1 MTDRAAVEALI
12 RDAYAARHRGDL
24 DALMGYMHSDCSYRL
39 AGGPQAAEI
48 FVQPDGVEA
57 VREQMAG
64 LIATYVFSNIEELA
78 MTIDGETATLHWRAD
93 VECKPT
99 GRTGSFEIMD
109 VFTIADG
116 KLKSVTQ
123 FTDTAGVARL
133 SSP

>member
-1 MTDRAAVEALI
+1 MIERAAVAELI
-12 RDAYAARHRGDL
+12 RSAYAARHRGDL
-24 DALMGYMHSDCSYRL
+24 DGLMSHFHEQCSYRL
-39 AGGPQAAEI
+39 AGGPEASEV
-48 FVQPDGVEA
+48 FMQPEGHQA

-78 MTIDGETATLHWRAD
+78 LTVDGDRATLHWRAD
-93 VECKPT
+93 VECRPT

-116 KLKSVTQ
+116 KLTSVTQ

-133 SSP
+133 SA

>member
-1 MTDRAAVEALI
+1 MLERAAVEDLI
-12 RDAYAARHRGDL
+12 RKAYAARHRGDL
-24 DALMGYMHSDCSYRL
+24 DGLMAYFHDRCSYRL
-39 AGGPQAAEI
+39 AGGPAAAEV
-48 FVQPDGVEA
+48 FVQPEGHQA

-78 MTIDGETATLHWRAD
+78 LTVDGDRATLHWRAD
-93 VECKPT
+93 VECRPT

-116 KLKSVTQ
+116 KLTSVTQ

-133 SSP
+133 SA

>member
-1 MTDRAAVEALI
+1 MTERAAVEALI

-24 DALMGYMHSDCSYRL
+24 DALMEYLHPDCSYRL
-39 AGGPQAAEI
+39 AGGPEAAEV
-48 FVQPDGVEA
+48 FSQPDGHLA

-78 MTIDGETATLHWRAD
+78 LMVEGDRATLHWRAD
-93 VECKPT
+93 VVCLPT

-109 VFTIADG
+109 LITVADG
-116 KLKSVTQ
+116 KVASVTQ

-133 SSP
+133 SI

>member
-1 MTDRAAVEALI
+1 MTERAAVEALI

-24 DALMGYMHSDCSYRL
+24 DALMEYLHPDCSYRL
-39 AGGPQAAEI
+39 AGGPEAAEV
-48 FVQPDGVEA
+48 FSQPDGHLA

-78 MTIDGETATLHWRAD
+78 LMVEGDRATLYWRAD
-93 VECKPT
+93 VVCLPT

-109 VFTIADG
+109 LITVADG
-116 KLKSVTQ
+116 KVASVTQ

-133 SSP
+133 SV

>member
-1 MTDRAAVEALI
+1 MTERATVEALI

-24 DALMGYMHSDCSYRL
+24 DVLMEYLHPDCSYRL
-39 AGGPQAAEI
+39 AGGPQAAEV
-48 FVQPDGVEA
+48 FAEPDGHAA

-64 LIATYVFSNIEELA
+64 LIATYAFSNIEELA
-78 MTIDGETATLHWRAD
+78 LTVDGDRAMFHWRAD

-99 GRTGSFEIMD
+99 GRTGAFEIMD

-116 KLKSVTQ
+116 KVKSITQ

-133 SSP
+133 SMP